1 MTGVAS
7 CEWLFQLAIIL
18 GNLIT
23 VARRQ
28 RDNTLPV
35 VLFLKVGARWRGQA

>member
-1 MTGVAS
+1 MVIPAG
-7 CEWLFQLAIIL
+7 LLLGQLVI
-18 GNLIT
+18 

-35 VLFLKVGARWRGQA
+35 AMQPQRVDDLLGLFF